1 MTLTLIFVLIL
12 VGFLIGFSKTALSGI
27 GMVAVALLA
36 SVIPAKEST
45 GVMLLLLLSGDLFAI
60 GIYKKH
66 VEWKV
71 LQKLIWPVVAGVLL
85 GACDGA

>member
-36 SVIPAKEST
+36 SVIPAKE
-45 GVMLLLLLSGDLFAI
+45 
-60 GIYKKH
+60 
-66 VEWKV
+66 
-71 LQKLIWPVVAGVLL
+71 
-85 GACDGA
+85 